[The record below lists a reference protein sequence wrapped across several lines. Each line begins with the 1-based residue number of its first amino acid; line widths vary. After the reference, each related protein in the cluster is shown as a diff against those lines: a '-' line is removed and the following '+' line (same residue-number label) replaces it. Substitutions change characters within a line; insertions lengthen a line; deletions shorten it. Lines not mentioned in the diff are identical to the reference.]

1 MKTRTINRRTFIGK
15 VIAATGSLAL
25 ISAKKSSSWQLGA
38 YTRPWAQHDYKVAFD
53 SIAEAGFKYVGL
65 MSDKSG
71 PIISVKT
78 TPDRAALI
86 SEEAKS
92 RSLGIASLHGGNF
105 DARKSVNEG
114 IKGLM
119 SLIDS
124 SVICNCPNL
133 LLLGAEAPELVENYY
148 KVIAECCDY
157 AVSKGVIMSVKPHG
171 PLNNTGR
178 ECRPLIESI
187 GHKNFKLW
195 YDPGNIYYYSDGR
208 IDPVDDA
215 GEVDGLVCGMSIK
228 DFLMPKNV
236 DVTPGTGLVDFEG
249 VMNRLRKGGFR
260 KGPLIV
266 ECLSKGDLSFI
277 NSEALK
283 ARIFLEKLIL

>member
-1 MKTRTINRRTFIGK
+1 MKTTTINRRNFIGK
-15 VIAATGSLAL
+15 VMAATGGLAL
-25 ISAKKSSSWQLGA
+25 ISAYKSSPWLLGA
-38 YTRPWAQHDYKVAFD
+38 YTRPWAQHDYRVAFD

-71 PIISVKT
+71 PIISIKT
-78 TPDRAALI
+78 TPDRATIIA
-86 SEEAKS
+86 EEAKS
-92 RSLGIASLHGGNF
+92 RGLGIASLHGGNF
-105 DARKSVNEG
+105 DAGKSVDEG

-124 SVICNCPNL
+124 SAICNCPHL

-148 KVIAECCDY
+148 KVVAECCDY
-157 AVSKGVIMSVKPHG
+157 AVDKGVIMSVKPHG

-208 IDPVDDA
+208 INPVNDA

-236 DVTPGTGLVDFEG
+236 DVTPGTGMVDFEG
-249 VMNRLRKGGFR
+249 VMDRLRKGGFR

-283 ARIFLEKLIL
+283 ARIFLEKLV

>member
-1 MKTRTINRRTFIGK
+1 MKKRTITRRNFVVK
-15 VIAATGSLAL
+15 VMAATGSLA
-25 ISAKKSSSWQLGA
+25 IIPTKKSSPWQLGA
-38 YTRPWAQHDYKVAFD
+38 YTRPWAQFDYRVAFD
-53 SIAEAGFKYVGL
+53 SIAEAGFKYLGL

-71 PIISVKT
+71 SIITVKT
-78 TPDRAALI
+78 TPDRTALI
-86 SEEAKS
+86 AEEAKS
-92 RSLGIASLHGGNF
+92 RGLGILSLHGGNF
-105 DARKSVNEG
+105 DARKSVDEG

-124 SVICNCPNL
+124 SAICNCPNL
-133 LLLGAEAPELVENYY
+133 LLLGAEAPELAETYY
-148 KVIAECCDY
+148 KVVAECCDY
-157 AVSKGVIMSVKPHG
+157 AADKGIMMSVKPHG

-178 ECRPLIESI
+178 ECRPLIERI

-208 IDPVDDA
+208 IDPVDDS
-215 GEVDGLVCGMSIK
+215 GEVDGIVCGMSVK

-236 DVTPGTGLVDFEG
+236 DVTPGTGMVNFAG
-249 VMNRLRKGGFR
+249 VMDRLRKGGFR

-266 ECLSKGDLSFI
+266 ECLSKGDLAFI

-283 ARIFLEKLIL
+283 ARTFLEKLIS

>member
-1 MKTRTINRRTFIGK
+1 M
-15 VIAATGSLAL
+15 AATGSLAL
-25 ISAKKSSSWQLGA
+25 IPAKKSSPWILGA
-38 YTRPWAQHDYKVAFD
+38 YTRPWSRHDYRVAFD

-71 PIISVKT
+71 TIIKKET

-86 SEEAKS
+86 AEEAKS
-92 RSLGIASLHGGNF
+92 RGLGIASLHGGNF
-105 DARKSVNEG
+105 DVRKSVDEG

-124 SVICNCPNL
+124 SAICNCPDL
-133 LLLGAEAPELVENYY
+133 LLLGAEAPELAENYY
-148 KVIAECCDY
+148 KVVDECCDY
-157 AVSKGVIMSVKPHG
+157 AVNKGVIMSVKPHG
-171 PLNNTGR
+171 PLNNTGH

-195 YDPGNIYYYSDGR
+195 YDPGNVYYYSDGR

-215 GEVDGLVCGMSIK
+215 GEVDGPVCGMSVK

-236 DVTPGTGLVDFEG
+236 DVTPGTGMVNFAG
-249 VMNRLRKGGFR
+249 VMDLLKQGGFR

-266 ECLSKGDLSFI
+266 ECLSQGDLLFI

-283 ARIFLEKLIL
+283 ARIFLEKLIY

>member
-1 MKTRTINRRTFIGK
+1 MITRRINRRNFIGK
-15 VIAATGSLAL
+15 VMAATGSLAL
-25 ISAKKSSSWQLGA
+25 ISAKKSSPWILGA
-38 YTRPWAQHDYKVAFD
+38 YPRPWAKHDYRVAFD
-53 SIAEAGFKYVGL
+53 GIAEAGFNYAGL

-71 PIISVKT
+71 AIITIKT

-86 SEEAKS
+86 TEEAKS
-92 RSLGIASLHGGNF
+92 RGLGIASLHGGNF
-105 DARKSVNEG
+105 DARRSVDEG

-124 SVICNCPNL
+124 SAICKCPDL

-157 AVSKGVIMSVKPHG
+157 AAAKGVIMSVKPHG
-171 PLNNTGR
+171 PLNNTGA

-208 IDPVDDA
+208 IDPVNDA

-236 DVTPGTGLVDFEG
+236 DVTPGTGMVNFEG
-249 VMNRLRKGGFR
+249 VMDRLRKGGFR

-266 ECLSKGDLSFI
+266 ECLSQGDLSFI

-283 ARIFLEKLIL
+283 ARIFLEKLIS

>member
-1 MKTRTINRRTFIGK
+1 M
-15 VIAATGSLAL
+15 AATGSLAL
-25 ISAKKSSSWQLGA
+25 ISAKKSSSWKLGS
-38 YTRPWAQHDYKVAFD
+38 YTRPWARHDYRVAFD
-53 SIAEAGFKYVGL
+53 GIAEAGFKYVGL

-71 PIISVKT
+71 SIITIKT

-86 SEEAKS
+86 TAEAKS
-92 RSLGIASLHGGNF
+92 RGLGIASVHGGNF
-105 DARKSVNEG
+105 DARRSVDEG

-124 SVICNCPNL
+124 SAICNCPDL

-157 AVSKGVIMSVKPHG
+157 AATKGVIMSVKPHG
-171 PLNNTGR
+171 PLNNTGA

-195 YDPGNIYYYSDGR
+195 YDPGNVYYYSDGR
-208 IDPVDDA
+208 IDPVNDA

-236 DVTPGTGLVDFEG
+236 DVTPGTGMVDFAG
-249 VMNRLRKGGFR
+249 VMARLKKGGFR

-283 ARIFLEKLIL
+283 ARIFLEKLIS

>member
-1 MKTRTINRRTFIGK
+1 MITRRINRRNFIGK
-15 VIAATGSLAL
+15 VMAATGSLAL
-25 ISAKKSSSWQLGA
+25 ISAKKSSPWILGA
-38 YTRPWAQHDYKVAFD
+38 YTRPWAKHDYRVAFD
-53 SIAEAGFKYVGL
+53 GIAEAGFNYAGL

-71 PIISVKT
+71 AIITIKT

-86 SEEAKS
+86 TEEAKS
-92 RSLGIASLHGGNF
+92 RGLGIASLHGGNF
-105 DARKSVNEG
+105 DARRSVDEG

-124 SVICNCPNL
+124 SAICKCPDL

-157 AVSKGVIMSVKPHG
+157 AAAKGVIMSVKPHG
-171 PLNNTGR
+171 PLNNTGA

-208 IDPVDDA
+208 IDPVNDA

-236 DVTPGTGLVDFEG
+236 DVTPGTGMVNFEG
-249 VMNRLRKGGFR
+249 VMDRLRKGGFR

-266 ECLSKGDLSFI
+266 ECLSQGDLSFI

-283 ARIFLEKLIL
+283 ARIFLEKLIS

>member
-1 MKTRTINRRTFIGK
+1 M
-15 VIAATGSLAL
+15 AATGSLAL
-25 ISAKKSSSWQLGA
+25 ISAKKSSSWKLGS
-38 YTRPWAQHDYKVAFD
+38 YTRPWARHDYRVAFD
-53 SIAEAGFKYVGL
+53 GIAEAGFKYVGL

-71 PIISVKT
+71 SIITIKT

-86 SEEAKS
+86 TAEAKS
-92 RSLGIASLHGGNF
+92 RGLGIASVHGGNF
-105 DARKSVNEG
+105 DARRSVDEG

-124 SVICNCPNL
+124 SAICKCPDL

-157 AVSKGVIMSVKPHG
+157 AATKGVIMSVKPHG

-195 YDPGNIYYYSDGR
+195 YDPGNVYYYSDGR
-208 IDPVDDA
+208 IDPVNDA

-236 DVTPGTGLVDFEG
+236 DVTPGTGMVDFAG
-249 VMNRLRKGGFR
+249 VMARLRKGGFR

-283 ARIFLEKLIL
+283 ARIFLEKLIS

>member
-1 MKTRTINRRTFIGK
+1 MKTRTINRRSFIGK
-15 VIAATGSLAL
+15 MMAATGSLAL
-25 ISAKKSSSWQLGA
+25 ISAKKSSSWQSGS
-38 YTRPWAQHDYKVAFD
+38 YTRPWAQHDYRVAFD
-53 SIAEAGFKYVGL
+53 SIAEAGFNYVGL

-71 PIISVKT
+71 PIISIKT
-78 TPDRAALI
+78 TPDRTALI
-86 SEEAKS
+86 TEEAKS
-92 RSLGIASLHGGNF
+92 RGLGIASVHGGNF
-105 DARKSVNEG
+105 DAGRSVDEG
-114 IKGLM
+114 IKGLI

-124 SVICNCPNL
+124 SAICNCPNL

-157 AVSKGVIMSVKPHG
+157 AVEKGVIISVKPHG

-187 GHKNFKLW
+187 GHKSFKLW

-208 IDPVDDA
+208 IDPVNDA

-236 DVTPGTGLVDFEG
+236 DVTPGTGMVDFAG
-249 VMNRLRKGGFR
+249 VMDRLRKGGFR

-283 ARIFLEKLIL
+283 ARIFLEKLIS

>member
-1 MKTRTINRRTFIGK
+1 MITRKINRRNFIGK
-15 VIAATGSLAL
+15 VMAATGSLAL
-25 ISAKKSSSWQLGA
+25 ISAKKSSSWKLGS
-38 YTRPWAQHDYKVAFD
+38 YTRPWAQHDYRVAFD
-53 SIAEAGFKYVGL
+53 GIAEAGFKYVGL

-71 PIISVKT
+71 SIITIKT

-86 SEEAKS
+86 TAEAKS
-92 RSLGIASLHGGNF
+92 RGLGIASVHGGNF
-105 DARKSVNEG
+105 DARRSVDEG

-124 SVICNCPNL
+124 SAICNCPDL
-133 LLLGAEAPELVENYY
+133 LLLGAESPELVENYY

-157 AVSKGVIMSVKPHG
+157 AVTKGVIMSVKPHG
-171 PLNNTGR
+171 PLNNTGA

-195 YDPGNIYYYSDGR
+195 YDPGNVYYYSDGK
-208 IDPVDDA
+208 IDPVNDA

-236 DVTPGTGLVDFEG
+236 DVTPGTGMVNFEG
-249 VMNRLRKGGFR
+249 VMDRLRKGGFR

-266 ECLSKGDLSFI
+266 ECLAKGDLSFI

-283 ARIFLEKLIL
+283 ARIFLEKLIS